1 VDASTRS
8 FAAKYIGRTMPVL
21 LENSEGAAGTLSG
34 YTTNYIRVTCSAPK
48 ALIGNVVNVSLNAL
62 TNDGIA
68 GNIVDD
74 LDVLMEVASPSLVRQ
89 PLELP
94 VLTSS

>member
-1 VDASTRS
+1 
-8 FAAKYIGRTMPVL
+8 
-21 LENSEGAAGTLSG
+21 
-34 YTTNYIRVTCSAPK
+34 VTCTAPK

-74 LDVLMEVASPSLVRQ
+74 LDVLMEAASPKLARQ